1 MIRRKKTT
9 IFTDAKESTPV
20 SDVKKIV
27 EGILKIRPEDQ
38 KLFKDDQVGF
48 LLCSLPSIKF
58 HFEIFKCQ
66 RFFVKFGQEIIFTP
80 KMQKGIEWVLTLNY
94 VSVRGQGHDGSL
106 C

>member
-48 LLCSLPSIKF
+48 LLCSLPSI
-58 HFEIFKCQ
+58 
-66 RFFVKFGQEIIFTP
+66 
-80 KMQKGIEWVLTLNY
+80 
-94 VSVRGQGHDGSL
+94 
-106 C
+106 

>member
-66 RFFVKFGQEIIFTP
+66 RFCKVWSGNHFYP
-80 KMQKGIEWVLTLNY
+80 
-94 VSVRGQGHDGSL
+94 
-106 C
+106 

>member
-38 KLFKDDQVGF
+38 KLFKDDQVGV

-66 RFFVKFGQEIIFTP
+66 RFCKVWSGNHFHP
-80 KMQKGIEWVLTLNY
+80 
-94 VSVRGQGHDGSL
+94 
-106 C
+106 

>member
-48 LLCSLPSIKF
+48 LLVSQVLNFILRYLNAKG
-58 HFEIFKCQ
+58 
-66 RFFVKFGQEIIFTP
+66 FVKFGQEIIFTH